1 MVMKWR
7 ESSRG
12 EGERIYHDRD
22 REKVGKEVMP
32 TTEKKKITL

>member
-12 EGERIYHDRD
+12 EGERIYYDRD